1 MNALF
6 YTSENPIWHF
16 LTCWPNPRPREVLG
30 DLCWEASCSRYSFK
44 AWNGGRRV
52 ECDNRDRISGQ
63 NAPREKKF
71 LSEAKVG
78 LTPNTLWLAD
88 DVGTNDAAKKEIIAL
103 FGDNVFDT
111 PKPERLIQR
120 IIHIASNPGDLVLD
134 SFLGSGTTAA
144 VAQKM
149 GRRWI
154 GIELGDQAYTHCKTR
169 LDKVID
175 GEQGGISN
183 EVNWHATSR
192 ICGKSLA
199 GPIFF
204 CLQED
209 SKAMI
214 SLY

>member
-1 MNALF
+1 MQQMI
-6 YTSENPIWHF
+6 T
-16 LTCWPNPRPREVLG
+16 
-30 DLCWEASCSRYSFK
+30 
-44 AWNGGRRV
+44 
-52 ECDNRDRISGQ
+52 DNRIWFGTSGQ

-120 IIHIASNPGDLVLD
+120 IIHIASNLGDLVLD

-154 GIELGDQAYTHCKTR
+154 GIELGDQ
-169 LDKVID
+169 
-175 GEQGGISN
+175 
-183 EVNWHATSR
+183 TS
-192 ICGKSLA
+192 L
-199 GPIFF
+199 
-204 CLQED
+204 
-209 SKAMI
+209 
-214 SLY
+214 